1 MTRARQG
8 GGRPL
13 ARFVNQVAVVHVLAA
28 MSVGCGKGARPPAY
42 PSARLAGMVTV
53 DGQPVAKGV
62 LQFLPP
68 EGSPAAIIQAEI
80 IDGRYTATAVPVGK
94 IRVLFSGVKETGRV
108 DTKSSSQPIPEV
120 VNLIPERYRDGMDI
134 QVTGDNDGQ
143 NFELKSK

>member
-8 GGRPL
+8 GGRPW
-13 ARFVNQVAVVHVLAA
+13 ARFGDRVLAVFVLGA
-28 MSVGCGKGARPPAY
+28 VMIGCGKGVPPPAY
-42 PSARLAGMVTV
+42 PSARLAGAVTV
-53 DGQPVAKGV
+53 DGQPIAKGV

-68 EGSPAAIIQAEI
+68 EGSPAAVIQAEI
-80 IDGRYTATAVPVGK
+80 IDGRYTAIAVPVGK
-94 IRVLFSGVKETGRV
+94 VRVLFSAVKETGRV
-108 DTKSSSQPIPEV
+108 DSKSSSQPIPEV